1 VITLK
6 QLEALRWIVQLGT
19 FERAALRLNTTQS
32 TISKRMQELESATGL
47 DVFDRSQRQ
56 ARLTEK
62 GEALHALAQRMLAL
76 VDDIATLK
84 TADGAAPR
92 TLRLGVTEL
101 TAWTWL
107 PRLVT
112 TLRKHYPGLI
122 LKPEVD
128 MSRTLYERLR
138 EGRVDVII
146 IPDTLHHPEALAVPL
161 AEVENS
167 WVAKPGVVRT
177 QPHTQPHTEPRS
189 QTQTRNR
196 KPTPLT
202 LQQLAQ
208 YPVLVQGQR
217 SGSGMHFSRWLKAQ
231 GVDIPQVIESDSFNA
246 MLGMAVAG
254 LGVIH
259 MPTACFRSLVE
270 RGKLEEIQVTPAL
283 PAVPYAAM
291 ALAERPSRFI
301 EGVLNLAQQTCD
313 FSRQFQ
319 S

>member
-1 VITLK
+1 MITLK

-47 DVFDRSQRQ
+47 DVFDRSQRL

-62 GEALHALAQRMLAL
+62 GEALYALAQRMLAL
-76 VDDIATLK
+76 AEDIATLK

-146 IPDTLHHPEALAVPL
+146 IPDTLHRPEALAVPL
-161 AEVENS
+161 AEVANS
-167 WVAKPGVVRT
+167 WVAKPGVVQR
-177 QPHTQPHTEPRS
+177 ESRF
-189 QTQTRNR
+189 QTQTQNR

-202 LQQLAQ
+202 LQQLAH

-231 GVDIPQVIESDSFNA
+231 GVDIPQIIESDSFNA

-291 ALAERPSRFI
+291 ALAEQPSSFI
-301 EGVLNLAQQTCD
+301 EGVLKLAQQTCD

>member
-62 GEALHALAQRMLAL
+62 GEALYALAQRMLAL
-76 VDDIATLK
+76 ADDIATLK

-146 IPDTLHHPEALAVPL
+146 IPDTLHRPEALAVPL
-161 AEVENS
+161 AEVANS
-167 WVAKPGVVRT
+167 WVAKPGVV
-177 QPHTQPHTEPRS
+177 
-189 QTQTRNR
+189 QTDTR

-270 RGKLEEIQVTPAL
+270 RGKLEEIQVAPAL

-301 EGVLNLAQQTCD
+301 EGVLKLAQQTCD

>member
-1 VITLK
+1 MITLK
-6 QLEALRWIVQLGT
+6 QLEALRWIAQLGT

-47 DVFDRSQRQ
+47 EVFDRSQRQ

-62 GEALHALAQRMLAL
+62 GEALYALAQRMLAL
-76 VDDIATLK
+76 AEDIAALK
-84 TADGAAPR
+84 TAAGTAPR

-107 PRLVT
+107 PRLVAA
-112 TLRKHYPGLI
+112 LRKHYPGLI

-128 MSRTLYERLR
+128 MSRTLYERLLA
-138 EGRVDVII
+138 GRVDLII
-146 IPDTLHHPEALAVPL
+146 IPDTLHRPDALAVPL
-161 AEVENS
+161 AEVVNS

-177 QPHTQPHTEPRS
+177 QPHTQTQK
-189 QTQTRNR
+189 QTQNR

-231 GVDIPQVIESDSFNA
+231 GVDIAQVIESDSFNA

-270 RGKLEEIQVTPAL
+270 RGKLEEIQVVPAL
-283 PAVPYAAM
+283 PPVPYAAM
-291 ALAERPSRFI
+291 ALASQPSSFI
-301 EGVLNLAQQTCD
+301 EGVIKLAQQTCD

>member
-62 GEALHALAQRMLAL
+62 GEALYALAQRMLAL
-76 VDDIATLK
+76 ADDIETLK

-146 IPDTLHHPEALAVPL
+146 IPDTLHRPEALAVPL
-161 AEVENS
+161 AEVANS

-177 QPHTQPHTEPRS
+177 QPRT
-189 QTQTRNR
+189 QTQTQNR

-270 RGKLEEIQVTPAL
+270 RGKLEEIQVAPAL

-301 EGVLNLAQQTCD
+301 EGVLKLAQQTCD

>member
-1 VITLK
+1 
-6 QLEALRWIVQLGT
+6 
-19 FERAALRLNTTQS
+19 
-32 TISKRMQELESATGL
+32 MQELEWATGL
-47 DVFDRSQRQ
+47 AVFDRSQRQ

-62 GEALHALAQRMLAL
+62 GETLYALAQRMLELA
-76 VDDIATLK
+76 DDIAALK
-84 TADGAAPR
+84 TDAGSTPR

-112 TLRKHYPGLI
+112 ALRRHYPGLI

-146 IPDTLHHPEALAVPL
+146 IPDTLHRPDALAVPL
-161 AEVENS
+161 SEVANS
-167 WVAKPGVVRT
+167 WVVKPGIVRAK
-177 QPHTQPHTEPRS
+177 Q
-189 QTQTRNR
+189 
-196 KPTPLT
+196 PLT
-202 LQQLAQ
+202 LPQLAQ
-208 YPVLVQGQR
+208 YPLLVQGQR
-217 SGSGMHFSRWLKAQ
+217 SGSGVHFSRWLKAQ
-231 GVDIPQVIESDSFNA
+231 GVDIPQVIVSDSFNA

-259 MPTACFRSLVE
+259 MPTACFHGLVE
-270 RGKLEEIQVTPAL
+270 EGMLEEIDVTPAL
-283 PAVPYAAM
+283 PPVPYAAM
-291 ALAERPSRFI
+291 ALADQPSAFI
-301 EGVLNLAQQTCD
+301 DGVLNIAQQTCD